1 MDKIAFICT
10 THQSNKH
17 RPNGFHLFNQYVES
31 LYNNCEYSF
40 NLYAFDNASEDNV
53 EVEYMPENFK
63 FTRIDN
69 QYRGGLTY
77 TWNLGVKQ
85 AIKDKCNII
94 IITSDD
100 QIIDQTINNFIKDI
114 LNHPLKDNAVFGPL
128 SNNSNNHYQHASF
141 PNNKI
146 FEINGTPG
154 NELNGFCLA
163 MTKETIESNYF
174 DNEKN
179 IFSTKDEDK
188 WGHQDK
194 ELQTRVKHSIVV
206 GTCYLHHI
214 KQGGWREIREADNLN
229 LLSYE

>member
-53 EVEYMPENFK
+53 EVDYMPENFK

-94 IITSDD
+94 IITV
-100 QIIDQTINNFIKDI
+100 ITYI
-114 LNHPLKDNAVFGPL
+114 
-128 SNNSNNHYQHASF
+128 SNTDCHWN
-141 PNNKI
+141 
-146 FEINGTPG
+146 
-154 NELNGFCLA
+154 LA
-163 MTKETIESNYF
+163 MALKF
-174 DNEKN
+174 K
-179 IFSTKDEDK
+179 
-188 WGHQDK
+188 
-194 ELQTRVKHSIVV
+194 L
-206 GTCYLHHI
+206 
-214 KQGGWREIREADNLN
+214 LN
-229 LLSYE
+229 M

>member
-1 MDKIAFICT
+1 MNKIAFICT
-10 THQSNKH
+10 THQSQKH
-17 RPNGFHLFNQYVES
+17 RPNGFSLFNDYLES
-31 LYNNCEYSF
+31 LYLNCEYEF
-40 NLYAFDNASEDNV
+40 KLFAFDNASQDQFEIENNPDNLQITYI
-53 EVEYMPENFK
+53 E
-63 FTRIDN
+63 N
-69 QYRGGLTY
+69 QYKGGLTY
-77 TWNLGVKQ
+77 TWNEGIKQ
-85 AIKDKCNII
+85 GIKEDYDLY

-100 QIIDQTINNFIKDI
+100 QIFDKSINNFIKDI
-114 LNHPLKDNAVFGPL
+114 LNHPLKNNAVFGPL
-128 SNNSNNHYQHASF
+128 SNNSNNHYQHGFS

-163 MTKETIESNYF
+163 MTKETIKSNYF
-174 DNEKN
+174 DDKEN
-179 IFSTKDEDK
+179 IFSTRDEDK

>member
-1 MDKIAFICT
+1 
-10 THQSNKH
+10 
-17 RPNGFHLFNQYVES
+17 
-31 LYNNCEYSF
+31 
-40 NLYAFDNASEDNV
+40 
-53 EVEYMPENFK
+53 
-63 FTRIDN
+63 
-69 QYRGGLTY
+69 
-77 TWNLGVKQ
+77 
-85 AIKDKCNII
+85 
-94 IITSDD
+94 
-100 QIIDQTINNFIKDI
+100 
-114 LNHPLKDNAVFGPL
+114 
-128 SNNSNNHYQHASF
+128 
-141 PNNKI
+141 
-146 FEINGTPG
+146 
-154 NELNGFCLA
+154 

>member
-53 EVEYMPENFK
+53 EVDYMPENFK

-114 LNHPLKDNAVFGPL
+114 LNHPL
-128 SNNSNNHYQHASF
+128 
-141 PNNKI
+141 
-146 FEINGTPG
+146 
-154 NELNGFCLA
+154 
-163 MTKETIESNYF
+163 
-174 DNEKN
+174 
-179 IFSTKDEDK
+179 
-188 WGHQDK
+188 
-194 ELQTRVKHSIVV
+194 
-206 GTCYLHHI
+206 
-214 KQGGWREIREADNLN
+214 
-229 LLSYE
+229 